1 MIYQNIE
8 NGFTQ
13 CHNGVQGA
21 GGCPAKT
28 ALSLPIGNGRL
39 FTIQGATQPT
49 NANVLWYQS
58 LGFAEGV
65 SNFLL
70 EYDLGVDANES
81 NVWARERDFR
91 VSNAGEDANFSC
103 QLLKNSQGYELDIS
117 NESGGWVNTGLTV
130 PSLKP
135 TIMHHFTH
143 IGQFNMQTNTYS
155 YKMVVIDGMEYT
167 IPAKLQ
173 NLTTTHLG
181 WPSGIYPQ
189 FQQDLDGAQN
199 QNLGF
204 SEFITNMNLICW

>member
-49 NANVLWYQS
+49 NANVLWYQKLPPS
-58 LGFAEGV
+58 V
-65 SNFLL
+65 SATHFML
-70 EYDLGVDANES
+70 EYDLGVDS
-81 NVWARERDFR
+81 NASSVWARERDWWRFLKGM
-91 VSNAGEDANFSC
+91 AANFAC
-103 QLLKNSQGYELDIS
+103 QLLKKAVGYELDIS
-117 NESGGWVNTGLTV
+117 NQNNGWVNTGWTV
-130 PSLKP
+130 PELASGA
-135 TIMHHFTH
+135 MHHFTH
-143 IGQFNMQTNTYS
+143 IGSVDDINETYS
-155 YKMVVIDGMEYT
+155 YELIVIDGIGYP
-167 IPAKLQ
+167 IPVALQ
-173 NLTTTHLG
+173 NLKMTNMG
-181 WPSGIYPQ
+181 WPDGLYPQ

-204 SEFITNMNLICW
+204 SEFVTGMNLIAW